1 MRNLAA
7 EENFLQRIFMIAGLA
22 FVLGLVG
29 IAIGTELLILDLWI
43 TSPSE
48 FWIWQGAWAMVVGLI
63 ISALAT
69 TIKRQQPR
77 V

>member
-22 FVLGLVG
+22 FVLGLIG

-48 FWIWQGAWAMVVGLI
+48 FWIWQGVWAMVVGLI
-63 ISALAT
+63 ISGLAT
-69 TIKRQQPR
+69 TVKRQQPR